1 MNVYEAISVRKA
13 CRDFEFEEIS
23 DQKLKSIL
31 HYANGL
37 TPYDPRIR
45 VAFRIEKTIDKK
57 PPVKGMFLRKAP
69 YYLVLSSERK
79 ENDFINA
86 GYLLEQVSLYMTTLG
101 IGSCFLGGAK
111 PTEKLGKELA
121 YNYVIALAFG
131 KASGSCLREKNK
143 IKRKKLE
150 EVCIVRPGLS
160 EEMRTVLNA
169 ARLAPSSFNSQPWRF
184 AVSEGKIHVF
194 CRNNRLLSST
204 KKVNQIDVGIAI
216 SHLCIAAE
224 ELWLNSYIKRL
235 DNLEH
240 KDAKKY
246 RYVST
251 VFLKRVE
258 VFD

>member
-13 CRDFEFEEIS
+13 CRDFVFEEIS
-23 DQKLKSIL
+23 DQKLQSVL
-31 HYANGL
+31 HYAYGL
-37 TPYDPRIR
+37 TPYDSRIR
-45 VAFRIEKTIDKK
+45 IEFRIEKTGDKGT
-57 PPVKGMFLRKAP
+57 PVKGMFLRKAP

-111 PTEKLGKELA
+111 PVENLEKDLA
-121 YNYVIALAFG
+121 YEYVIALAFG
-131 KASGSCLREKNK
+131 KVPGSCRREKNK

-150 EVCIVRPGLS
+150 EICILRPGLS

-184 AVSEGKIHVF
+184 AVSDEKIHVF
-194 CRNNRLLSST
+194 CRNNVIRTST
-204 KKVNQIDVGIAI
+204 RKMNQIDMGIAM
-216 SHLCIAAE
+216 SHMYIAAE

-246 RYVST
+246 RYVAT
-251 VFLKRVE
+251 VFIKRNE